1 MRRAQ
6 REDWAEAEGRVYW
19 FDNFLEAPRC
29 EGMLAELEF
38 AFWRRSTVY
47 LEGEGGKHKY
57 VYSRRRVSSA
67 TSERWFTPPLR
78 RAIALVDR
86 RVGRH
91 LPQAP
96 SHREEWQATIYER
109 GGRFDYHHD
118 SGYFDDDAAGERT
131 HSVVLYL
138 ETPERGG
145 ETRFPLLMTAMAG
158 RSLEAS
164 ARTPAWSQTA
174 GSPNRRS

>member
-1 MRRAQ
+1 M
-6 REDWAEAEGRVYW
+6 
-19 FDNFLEAPRC
+19 
-29 EGMLAELEF
+29 
-38 AFWRRSTVY
+38 
-47 LEGEGGKHKY
+47 
-57 VYSRRRVSSA
+57 
-67 TSERWFTPPLR
+67 
-78 RAIALVDR
+78 IDR

-145 ETRFPLLMTAMAG
+145 ETRFPLLDLSVKSLSG
-158 RSLEAS
+158 RLLIWSNLDFSGQSDPDMLHAS
-164 ARTPAWSQTA
+164 APVLKGRKTILVTWIRQREGWVATQK
-174 GSPNRRS
+174 RRSR